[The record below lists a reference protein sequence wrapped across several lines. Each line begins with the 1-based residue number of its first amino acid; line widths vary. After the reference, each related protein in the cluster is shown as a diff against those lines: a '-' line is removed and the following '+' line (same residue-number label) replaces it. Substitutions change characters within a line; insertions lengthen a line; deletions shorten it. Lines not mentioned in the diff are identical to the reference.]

1 MKDRNCGTKATH
13 RLISKNKY
21 NVVHLVKLY
30 PFSKTIGNVLAL
42 TSKTRKSGC
51 KITSVQLGSRLNI
64 SKAKKQKKNHYK
76 NSRFSES
83 NITYFIVHM
92 WYTTDVAL

>member
-64 SKAKKQKKNHYK
+64 SKAKKQKIVKKFTIFTIENYLFHCTYVVHY
-76 NSRFSES
+76 
-83 NITYFIVHM
+83 
-92 WYTTDVAL
+92 

>member
-64 SKAKKQKKNHYK
+64 SKAKKQKRKSLKKNIPDFY
-76 NSRFSES
+76 N
-83 NITYFIVHM
+83 
-92 WYTTDVAL
+92 

>member
-64 SKAKKQKKNHYK
+64 SKAKKNSLKKFTILTIDHYL
-76 NSRFSES
+76 FHC
-83 NITYFIVHM
+83 TYVVH
-92 WYTTDVAL
+92 Y

>member
-64 SKAKKQKKNHYK
+64 SKAKKQKKIRKKFTNFTIDHYL
-76 NSRFSES
+76 FHC
-83 NITYFIVHM
+83 TYVVH
-92 WYTTDVAL
+92 Y

>member
-64 SKAKKQKKNHYK
+64 SKAKKKIIKK
-76 NSRFSES
+76 NSRFLQLI
-83 NITYFIVHM
+83 ITYFIVHM

>member
-64 SKAKKQKKNHYK
+64 SKAKKQKKINNYK
-76 NSRFSES
+76 KFHDFQNLTLPISLY
-83 NITYFIVHM
+83 ICGTLLM
-92 WYTTDVAL
+92 